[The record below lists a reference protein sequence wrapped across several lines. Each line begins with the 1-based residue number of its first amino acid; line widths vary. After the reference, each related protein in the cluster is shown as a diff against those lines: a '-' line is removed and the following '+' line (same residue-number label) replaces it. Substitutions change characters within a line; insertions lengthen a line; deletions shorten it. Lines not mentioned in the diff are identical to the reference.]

1 MKPVVPTVRVNLTHA
16 VKIPPLC
23 QAMVPV
29 KAHPPSGAGWKTP
42 LYLEAS
48 DCSPC
53 YCEDALLQPNGSG
66 HTYMNV
72 SNPTTLL
79 QDLEKGTCV
88 GIAASVSEVD
98 MTEERLADVSN
109 ENSDADEKT
118 ADVWRI
124 EENQSA
130 KWRIDRYLNSLL
142 TLALWAVSRE
152 DSCNNC

>member
-1 MKPVVPTVRVNLTHA
+1 M
-16 VKIPPLC
+16 
-23 QAMVPV
+23 
-29 KAHPPSGAGWKTP
+29 
-42 LYLEAS
+42 
-48 DCSPC
+48 
-53 YCEDALLQPNGSG
+53 
-66 HTYMNV
+66 
-72 SNPTTLL
+72 
-79 QDLEKGTCV
+79 
-88 GIAASVSEVD
+88 GIAAPVSEVD

>member
-1 MKPVVPTVRVNLTHA
+1 MGAPEQLLLSEGVCRQINIIMYHKEFEVWCGQYRKELKPVVPTVRVNLTHA

-72 SNPTTLL
+72 SIQLHYCRTWRRAHVWELL
-79 QDLEKGTCV
+79 
-88 GIAASVSEVD
+88 
-98 MTEERLADVSN
+98 
-109 ENSDADEKT
+109 
-118 ADVWRI
+118 
-124 EENQSA
+124 
-130 KWRIDRYLNSLL
+130 LL
-142 TLALWAVSRE
+142 FQKLI
-152 DSCNNC
+152 